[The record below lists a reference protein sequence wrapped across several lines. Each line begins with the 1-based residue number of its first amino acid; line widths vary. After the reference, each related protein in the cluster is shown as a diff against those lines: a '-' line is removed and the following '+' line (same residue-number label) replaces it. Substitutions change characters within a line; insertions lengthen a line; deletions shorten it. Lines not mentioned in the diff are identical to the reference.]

1 MALVGEVSKKYEA
14 GEKTSTLSMPE
25 VELFCITWKGR
36 VALPFSD
43 DGLVKQAGTHFPVQ
57 RQV

>member
-1 MALVGEVSKKYEA
+1 MGEVSKKYEA